1 MADLMPATL
10 LQLPAVGVMV
20 GFAFAL
26 FALVPEGSSAAWVF
40 VATSVVLAQL
50 GQILQLPGWL
60 MNLSPFT
67 HIPQM
72 PVEPFSATPVVALS
86 AVAAGMVAVGIAGF
100 ARRDVG

>member
-1 MADLMPATL
+1 
-10 LQLPAVGVMV
+10 MV
-20 GFAFAL
+20 GFAFVL
-26 FALVPEGSSAAWVF
+26 FALVPAASSSAWVF

-86 AVAAGMVAVGIAGF
+86 AVAAGMVAAGIAGF
-100 ARRDVG
+100 ARRDVR